1 MILLTYPEITP
12 INFKYVSED
21 KIDEDL
27 KCCVCSEAFQ
37 NPKLHNDCQ
46 NVFCQGCIMKLS
58 ECPLCRKAIGESNL
72 SPVAKMITRKLDE
85 LEVYC
90 PDCNKVQKR
99 GDLKSHLEKCSFGNN
114 RLI

>member
-1 MILLTYPEITP
+1 
-12 INFKYVSED
+12 
-21 KIDEDL
+21 
-27 KCCVCSEAFQ
+27 
-37 NPKLHNDCQ
+37 
-46 NVFCQGCIMKLS
+46 MKLS

-99 GDLKSHLEKCSFGNN
+99 GDLKSHLEKCSFDCPMGCKKKIKPIEQDNHDKTCTEKMVTCDGKDVMCP
-114 RLI
+114 